1 MHVKVQV
8 MSSEIEHKVHPNDAV
23 HDGHDGEGRDKTF
36 EIAITYSGPD
46 KTVEVEKDE
55 TIASVLAKAIAA
67 FAISSNQHTLA
78 LYTAEGVELRDE
90 SQTVKS
96 AGIKKRDRLLLRPST
111 VKAG

>member
-1 MHVKVQV
+1 
-8 MSSEIEHKVHPNDAV
+8 MSDNVETEDRHDDAV
-23 HDGHDGEGRDKTF
+23 NGGHGGDGREKTF

-46 KTVEVEKDE
+46 KNIEVSADE
-55 TIASVLAKAIAA
+55 AIASVLAKAIAA

-78 LYTAEGVELRDE
+78 LYTAAGVELRDE

-96 AGIKKRDRLLLRPST
+96 AGIKKHDRLLLRPST